1 MNAPSKVKMK
11 RCRVCREPF
20 MPRLTTQPCCYK
32 YECQVTY
39 ATAHALKSHE
49 KRVKADRK
57 ETREKKQA
65 LKTRSQWMKEAQVEF
80 NRYVRLRDAD
90 LPCISCGRF
99 HTGQYHAGHYLTVGS
114 RPELRFCELNVH
126 KQCSACNNYLSG
138 NIVAYRMA
146 LVKRIGLDQVDWLEG
161 KHEPKH
167 YTIDDLK
174 AIKAKYKTLC
184 RELERD
190 RKENADA

>member
-49 KRVKADRK
+49 KRVKADRR

-80 NRYVRLRDAD
+80 NKYVRLRDAA

-99 HTGQYHAGHYLTVGS
+99 HTGQWHAGHYRSVGS
-114 RPELRFCELNVH
+114 TPELRFCDENVWR
-126 KQCSACNNYLSG
+126 QCAPCNNHLSG
-138 NIVAYRMA
+138 NIVNYR
-146 LVKRIGLDQVDWLEG
+146 LELIRRIGVDKVEWLEG

-184 RELERD
+184 RELEQLTKGD
-190 RKENADA
+190 